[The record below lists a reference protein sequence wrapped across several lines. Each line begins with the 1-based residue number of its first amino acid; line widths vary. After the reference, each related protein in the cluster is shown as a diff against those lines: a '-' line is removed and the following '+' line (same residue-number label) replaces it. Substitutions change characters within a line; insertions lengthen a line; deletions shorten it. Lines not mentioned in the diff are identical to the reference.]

1 MTMKWTPTKTGR
13 QTDKPKGEFTG
24 CCALITEKDDGVHR
38 FPGDVELTGNCPSDR
53 LGAVSKSPPRE
64 RAAPLGES
72 PATGNEIMDTGTTK
86 AFIPLTALAEATSSL
101 DIFRLRW
108 FLEREGRHV
117 DPSADRRELTAML
130 QRVLHEH
137 RMTLDD
143 VPNLISLLR
152 ESADFR
158 RDYAA
163 TIACLSQPV
172 A

>member
-1 MTMKWTPTKTGR
+1 
-13 QTDKPKGEFTG
+13 
-24 CCALITEKDDGVHR
+24 
-38 FPGDVELTGNCPSDR
+38 
-53 LGAVSKSPPRE
+53 
-64 RAAPLGES
+64 
-72 PATGNEIMDTGTTK
+72 MDTGTTK